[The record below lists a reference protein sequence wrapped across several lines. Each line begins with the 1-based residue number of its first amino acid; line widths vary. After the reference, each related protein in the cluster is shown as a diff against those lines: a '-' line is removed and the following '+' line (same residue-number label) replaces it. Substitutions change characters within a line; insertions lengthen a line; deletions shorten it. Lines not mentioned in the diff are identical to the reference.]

1 MVISHASRG
10 LHARSLAPT
19 PLPSYAAI
27 APCTLRFDVPPHL
40 SVRLSPAIFKE
51 HVTLTA
57 LLRHTGSSP
66 MPKLAVDPYLRI
78 VGARDAMAIGDC
90 SMIIDNRLPATA
102 QARTDNPATH

>member
-1 MVISHASRG
+1 
-10 LHARSLAPT
+10 
-19 PLPSYAAI
+19 
-27 APCTLRFDVPPHL
+27 
-40 SVRLSPAIFKE
+40 
-51 HVTLTA
+51 
-57 LLRHTGSSP
+57 